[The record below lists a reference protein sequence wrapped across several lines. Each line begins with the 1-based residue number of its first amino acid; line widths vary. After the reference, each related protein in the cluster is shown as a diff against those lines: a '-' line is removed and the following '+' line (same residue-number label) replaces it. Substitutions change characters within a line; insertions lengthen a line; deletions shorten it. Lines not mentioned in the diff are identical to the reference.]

1 MSAVPSLSIQAP
13 AKINLFLQIL
23 GRRLD
28 GYHDLYSLVQAVS
41 LYDTLTFR
49 PIDSGF
55 VLTSDSPLVPAD
67 PSNLIWRAWELLK
80 AERDIKTGL
89 QIDLV
94 KRIPS
99 GAGLGGGSSDAAAAL
114 KGINQLLN
122 LGVPVSRLAE
132 LGARLGSDVPFF
144 FSSGSALITGRG
156 ERVEDIDL
164 PLHYCVLLVA
174 PDFAVATAAAYAQ
187 LRIYLTRFST
197 KSDIDLA
204 ALGADLFAYCQQ
216 IGNDFQPLVLSW
228 HPKLAD
234 CLNLIQ
240 RAGAHCV
247 ALSGSGSSIFGLFD
261 PAPKMSVTTDITS
274 RFGWQVFCLSPVRLP
289 RE

>member
-23 GRRLD
+23 GKRAD
-28 GYHDLYSLVQAVS
+28 GFHELNSLVQAVS
-41 LYDTLTFR
+41 LYDTLTIR
-49 PIDSGF
+49 KAETNF
-55 VLTSDSPLVPAD
+55 VLTSDSPHAPAD
-67 PSNLIWRAWELLK
+67 PTNLIWRAWELLRS
-80 AERDIKTGL
+80 ECDIRTGL

-122 LGVPVSRLAE
+122 LRIPLSRLAE

-144 FSSGSALITGRG
+144 LSSGSALITGRG

-164 PLHYCVLLVA
+164 PLNYFVLLVA

-187 LRIYLTRFST
+187 LRFYLTSFST
-197 KSDIDLA
+197 KSDINPA
-204 ALGADLFAYCQQ
+204 ASGADLLTYCQQ

-228 HPKLAD
+228 HPELAD
-234 CLNLIQ
+234 CLNLLQ
-240 RAGAHCV
+240 RAGAHCAAV
-247 ALSGSGSSIFGLFD
+247 TGSGSSIFGLFD
-261 PAPKMSVTTDITS
+261 QAPEMSVTTDITS